1 VFVDLA
7 ERDNGERKDCHK
19 KDLQFNEQASD
30 FLQAKKWVSQE
41 GPGAFHP
48 LRSRSWTYCLLRL
61 RQALRFCQL

>member
-30 FLQAKKWVSQE
+30 FLQAKK
-41 GPGAFHP
+41 
-48 LRSRSWTYCLLRL
+48 
-61 RQALRFCQL
+61 